1 MESSENQELLLAVV
15 DLADRIER
23 RASAA
28 LSSIK
33 GVSLAEYRL
42 LRALTDTPNGQASRV
57 DLADAIGLTASGVTR
72 ALAPLEKLG
81 FVETVR
87 DERDARKALASLTAA
102 GEELVADASGV
113 LDDHVAA
120 IEVDSTRAGH
130 TLAVLEMLAGRV

>member
-1 MESSENQELLLAVV
+1 MESSENQNLLLAVV
-15 DLADRIER
+15 ELADRIER

-42 LRALTDTPNGQASRV
+42 LRALTDTPNRQASRV
-57 DLADAIGLTASGVTR
+57 DLADAVGLTASGVTR

-102 GEELVADASGV
+102 GEELVTDASGV

-120 IEVDSTRAGH
+120 IAADPAHAEH
-130 TLAVLEMLAGRV
+130 TLTVLEMFAGRV